1 MYIESRFAR
10 QHLTNN
16 LLFHYTS
23 WIQVE
28 VGIIL
33 TNLNFQK
40 MDNIKKSLL
49 FKTSCVALVVT
60 ALTFATRAGMI
71 EPWREEFQLTAEQV
85 GWIIGTA
92 FWGFTLAM
100 ILGGPLVDIIGMKR
114 IVFFAFACHIAGI
127 LLTIFAA
134 GFWTLFISTL
144 FIGIANGSVEASTNP
159 LIAAMYVDDK
169 TRKLNHFHVWFPG
182 GIVIGGL
189 MVFALEA
196 MGYGWRV
203 QMAAMLIPTLLYG
216 ILFFRQKFPETERVT
231 SGFSYKDMLKACVSP
246 LFLFMAACMIMT
258 AATELGSNQ
267 WMTALLEDVMK
278 AEGLHAILLLVWI
291 SGIMAVGRS
300 VAGPIVHRLSP
311 SGVLL
316 GSAVF
321 SGVGL
326 LLLSYSNGYW
336 SFGAAAVFAIG
347 ITYFWPTMLGF
358 VNENIPKSGAL
369 GLAIMGGIGFL
380 GGAIAQPLLGRIYD
394 LKFEVLKDSLAAGSS
409 TLRTVIVLTVILTL
423 AFTYLYFRQRKLRA
437 S

>member
-1 MYIESRFAR
+1 ME
-10 QHLTNN
+10 
-16 LLFHYTS
+16 
-23 WIQVE
+23 
-28 VGIIL
+28 
-33 TNLNFQK
+33 
-40 MDNIKKSLL
+40 NIKKPLL
-49 FKTSCVALVVT
+49 FGASCIALVVT

-71 EPWREEFQLTAEQV
+71 EPWREEFKLTAEQA

-100 ILGGPLVDIIGMKR
+100 ILGGPLVDVIGMKR
-114 IVFFAFACHIAGI
+114 IIFIAFGCHIAGI
-127 LLTIFAA
+127 LLTIFAT

-144 FIGIANGSVEASTNP
+144 FIGIANGSVEAATNP
-159 LIAAMYVDDK
+159 LITAMYVEDK
-169 TRKLNHFHVWFPG
+169 TRKLNQFHVWFPG

-189 MVFALEA
+189 MVFLLEVI
-196 MGYGWRV
+196 GLGWRI

-216 ILFFRQKFPETERVT
+216 ILFFNQKFPETERVT
-231 SGFSYKDMLKACVSP
+231 AGFSYKDMLKACVSP

-278 AEGLHAILLLVWI
+278 KEGIPSILLLVWI
-291 SGIMAVGRS
+291 SGIMATGRS

-316 GSAVF
+316 GSAIF
-321 SGVGL
+321 AGIGL
-326 LLLSYSNGYW
+326 LMLSYLSGYW
-336 SFGAAAVFAIG
+336 SFLAAAVFAVG

-380 GGAIAQPLLGRIYD
+380 GGAIAQPVLGRIYD
-394 LKFEVLKDSLAAGSS
+394 LKMNELQDNLLAGAE
-409 TLRTVIVLTVILTL
+409 TLRSVIVLTIILTV
-423 AFTYLYFRQRKLRA
+423 AFIYLNFRQRRKKSA
-437 S
+437 GT

>member
-1 MYIESRFAR
+1 ME
-10 QHLTNN
+10 
-16 LLFHYTS
+16 
-23 WIQVE
+23 
-28 VGIIL
+28 
-33 TNLNFQK
+33 
-40 MDNIKKSLL
+40 NIKKSLL
-49 FKTSCVALVVT
+49 FNASCVALVVT

-71 EPWREEFQLTAEQV
+71 EPWREEFSLTAEQV

-92 FWGFTLAM
+92 FWGFTVAM
-100 ILGGPLVDIIGMKR
+100 VLGGPLVDIIGMKR
-114 IVFFAFACHIAGI
+114 IIYVAFTCHVAGI
-127 LLTIFAA
+127 LLTIFAT
-134 GFWTLFISTL
+134 GFWSLFISTL
-144 FIGIANGSVEASTNP
+144 LIGIANGSVEASTNP
-159 LIAAMYVDDK
+159 LIAGMHVDDK
-169 TRKLNHFHVWFPG
+169 TKKLNQFHVWFPG

-196 MGYGWRV
+196 LGYGWRL
-203 QMAAMLIPTLLYG
+203 QMAAMLIPTVLYG
-216 ILFFRQKFPETERVT
+216 IMFLGPKFPKTERVSAGYT
-231 SGFSYKDMLKACVSP
+231 YKDMLKAVVSP

-278 AEGLHAILLLVWI
+278 SEGIHSILLLVWI

-316 GSAVF
+316 GSAIF
-321 SGVGL
+321 SGIGL
-326 LLLSYSNGYW
+326 LLLSYANGYW

-380 GGAIAQPLLGRIYD
+380 GGAIAQPVLGRIYD
-394 LKFEVLKDSLAAGSS
+394 TKFETLNNSLAAGSA
-409 TLRTVIVLTVILTL
+409 TLRTVIVLTVILTI
-423 AFTYLYFRQRKLRA
+423 AFSYLYFSRRNQQINEV
-437 S
+437 

>member
-1 MYIESRFAR
+1 MI
-10 QHLTNN
+10 
-16 LLFHYTS
+16 
-23 WIQVE
+23 
-28 VGIIL
+28 
-33 TNLNFQK
+33 
-40 MDNIKKSLL
+40 NINKSLL
-49 FKTSCVALVVT
+49 FNASCVALVVT

-100 ILGGPLVDIIGMKR
+100 VLGGPVVDVIGMKK
-114 IVFFAFACHIAGI
+114 IIYIAFGCHIAGI
-127 LLTIFAA
+127 FLTIFAT
-134 GFWTLFISTL
+134 GFWTLFFSTL

-159 LIAAMYVDDK
+159 LITAMYVDDK
-169 TRKLNHFHVWFPG
+169 TKKLNQFHVWFPG

-189 MVFALEA
+189 MVFVLEV
-196 MGYGWRV
+196 MGYGWRI

-216 ILFFRQKFPETERVT
+216 ILFLKQKFPDTERVT
-231 SGFSYKDMLKACVSP
+231 AGFTYKDMLKACVSP

-278 AEGLHAILLLVWI
+278 TEGLHSILLLVWI

-300 VAGPIVHRLSP
+300 VAGPIVHKLSP

-321 SGVGL
+321 SGLGL

-380 GGAIAQPLLGRIYD
+380 GGAIAQPVLGRIYD
-394 LKFEVLKDSLAAGSS
+394 LRFNTLQESLAAGSD
-409 TLRTVIVLTVILTL
+409 TLRWVIVLAVILTV
-423 AFTYLYFRQRKLRA
+423 AFTYLYFKQRKLK
-437 S
+437 SI